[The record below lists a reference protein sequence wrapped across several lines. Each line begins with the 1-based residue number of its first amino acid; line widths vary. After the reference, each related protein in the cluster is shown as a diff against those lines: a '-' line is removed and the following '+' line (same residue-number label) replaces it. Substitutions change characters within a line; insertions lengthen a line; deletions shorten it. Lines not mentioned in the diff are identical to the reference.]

1 MSTTTVL
8 SSITRRGCR
17 TASPASRARERGR
30 RPRRA
35 RRRTR
40 PPPCCTCC
48 ATPARG
54 PTLSTSRRAV
64 SGEVRFDLDFPET
77 PLVLP
82 IDRRL
87 VTQAVT
93 NLVKNAKEAIE
104 ARPQDGSEPPARIA
118 VTVSMSD
125 EAAVVEVAD
134 NGIGLPREDRG
145 RLTEPYMTT
154 REKGTGLGL
163 AIVKRIM
170 EEHGG
175 DIELTDAPDSFD
187 GGRGALVRLVFPM
200 GGSLPATD
208 SGAAGDSNGA
218 K

>member
-1 MSTTTVL
+1 MPSAALEPHDLARIVREALVL
-8 SSITRRGCR
+8 QQ
-17 TASPASRARERGR
+17 
-30 RPRRA
+30 
-35 RRRTR
+35 
-40 PPPCCTCC
+40 
-48 ATPARG
+48 
-54 PTLSTSRRAV
+54 V
-64 SGEVRFDLDFPET
+64 SDSEVRFDLDFPET

-104 ARPQDGSEPPARIA
+104 ARPRDGAQPPARIGLRVA
-118 VTVSMSD
+118 GIGEGSG
-125 EAAVVEVAD
+125 EGAVVEVID

-163 AIVKRIM
+163 AIVRKIM

-175 DIELTDAPDSFD
+175 SIALLDARAVGE
-187 GGRGALVRLVFPM
+187 GGKGALVRLVFP
-200 GGSLPATD
+200 LEPQAARPVAAAAT
-208 SGAAGDSNGA
+208 
-218 K
+218 